1 MHKAGPRPKSG
12 GPALGNSRG
21 APIPSDSESCFE
33 QLRLEA
39 RVAANPLG
47 ALHHALTLF
56 FGLGAGPGWLGEE
69 GLLLHHDKNPG
80 LVALALEATQG
91 GVEGLVRTDLD
102 LDQGCCYGQ
111 IYDGCGR
118 ANPCR
123 TACPEGPDIL
133 VENSRIVQSAGSSSR
148 HGNDGGGHEHQTLS
162 GQVISIVFRAED
174 SGFAVA
180 VLEVTDG
187 DPPTDGADSPF
198 TADSPST
205 TEPDA
210 SPTASLPDTTA
221 VAGDLGEINE
231 GDYLKLH
238 GYWKKHP
245 RFGRQ
250 FQASWSEQTTP
261 NTVDGL
267 RKYLASDSFPGI
279 GPDMARRLVEH
290 FGDDALDAMDAGA
303 AKLQEVE
310 GIGPVRAATLAEAFA
325 VGRARH
331 RVMAELR
338 GLGLNGGQANKLYER
353 WQAAAIERVRA
364 DPYALIGEL
373 RGIGFETAERMAKQ
387 LDIPKDS
394 VVRGKGVVQHLLKQ
408 GMRDGHTCLPE
419 ATIDQQLGS
428 LGLSEEN
435 ATAALVE
442 LIQNRKLICAGE
454 VNPTEQDGA
463 SAQRWYVHPQAD
475 HAEAQIATTVRRL
488 TSGTVEA
495 AANPDLVMNAIRRAE
510 HQPDA
515 SQLQAVEMALREGFS
530 VMTGGPGTGKTT
542 TLRLILDILEAAG
555 IGPIKLASPTGRAA
569 KRLHEAT
576 GRQASTVHRLLG
588 WDPIQAAWKHDD
600 ENPIDAEYLIV
611 DEVSM
616 LDVFVASA
624 LMRAIPE
631 NCRLL
636 LVGDADQLPSV
647 SAGAVLRDLL
657 RCRTVA
663 QTRLQLVHRQGR
675 GSGIVDAAHSILHG
689 QAPTTS
695 TSPAGDFFATFP
707 DNADTAADL
716 VERIVCERIP
726 EKYGLNPR
734 TDILVLSPM
743 YRGPLGVDA
752 LNERLAR
759 RLNPDG
765 EGAEWSRGLR
775 IGDRAMIV
783 RNDYEREV
791 FNGDTGVVTHISND
805 ELFLEVDG
813 TVHSYGREEMTDL
826 IPAYC
831 VTVHRSQGSEA
842 QAVVI
847 ALAGSHY
854 MMLRRNLLYTAVTRG
869 KKLVTVVTEP
879 HAFRRAVANAEESQ
893 RWTRLQQRIEVE

>member
-1 MHKAGPRPKSG
+1 M
-12 GPALGNSRG
+12 
-21 APIPSDSESCFE
+21 
-33 QLRLEA
+33 
-39 RVAANPLG
+39 
-47 ALHHALTLF
+47 
-56 FGLGAGPGWLGEE
+56 
-69 GLLLHHDKNPG
+69 
-80 LVALALEATQG
+80 
-91 GVEGLVRTDLD
+91 
-102 LDQGCCYGQ
+102 
-111 IYDGCGR
+111 
-118 ANPCR
+118 
-123 TACPEGPDIL
+123 
-133 VENSRIVQSAGSSSR
+133 ENSRIVQTGGSSS
-148 HGNDGGGHEHQTLS
+148 GNSGDGDGHTHQTLA
-162 GQVISIVFRAED
+162 GQVVSIVFRAED
-174 SGFAVA
+174 SGFGVV
-180 VLEVTDG
+180 VLEVDSG
-187 DPPTDGADSPF
+187 DAPPDDLGEPF
-198 TADSPST
+198 GGGGNP
-205 TEPDA
+205 
-210 SPTASLPDTTA
+210 LPDTTA
-221 VAGDLGEINE
+221 VAGDLGDVNE
-231 GDYLKLH
+231 GDFLRLH
-238 GYWKKHP
+238 GAWKKHP

-267 RKYLASDSFPGI
+267 QKYLASDSFPGI

-290 FGDDALDAMDAGA
+290 FGDDALDAMDIGA
-303 AKLQEVE
+303 AKLQEVD
-310 GIGPVRAATLAEAFA
+310 GIGPKRAATLAEAFEI
-325 VGRARH
+325 GRARH

-338 GLGLNGGQANKLYER
+338 GLGLNGSQANKLYER

-373 RGIGFETAERMAKQ
+373 RGIGFETAERMAEQ
-387 LDIPKDS
+387 LSIPRDS

-419 ATIDQQLGS
+419 AGIDQQLS
-428 LGLSEEN
+428 TLGLSEEN

-442 LIQNRKLICAGE
+442 LIQKRSLVC
-454 VNPTEQDGA
+454 TEHDG
-463 SAQRWYVHPQAD
+463 RWYAHPLAD
-475 HAEAQIATTVRRL
+475 QAEAQIAATVRQL
-488 TSGTVEA
+488 NSGEVEP
-495 AANPDLVMNAIRRAE
+495 AANPDQVMAAIRRAE

-515 SQLQAVEMALREGFS
+515 SQLQAVEMALREGFC

-576 GRQASTVHRLLG
+576 GRQAGTVHRLLG
-588 WDPIQAAWKHDD
+588 WDPIQADWKHDD

-624 LMRAIPE
+624 LMRAVPE
-631 NCRLL
+631 NCRVL

-657 RCRTVA
+657 RCRNVA
-663 QTRLQLVHRQGR
+663 QTRLQLVHRQGE
-675 GSGIVDAAHSILHG
+675 GSGIDDAAHAILHG
-689 QAPTTS
+689 EAPTTS
-695 TSPAGDFFATFP
+695 TSPTGDFFTTFP
-707 DNADTAADL
+707 DNADAAADL

-765 EGAEWSRGLR
+765 DGAEWSRGLR

-783 RNDYEREV
+783 RNDYERKV
-791 FNGDTGVVTHISND
+791 FNGDTGTVTHISND

-813 TVHSYGREEMTDL
+813 TVHSYGREEMLDL

-879 HAFRRAVANAEESQ
+879 QAFRRAVSNAEESK
-893 RWTRLQQRIEVE
+893 RWTQLQRRIEE